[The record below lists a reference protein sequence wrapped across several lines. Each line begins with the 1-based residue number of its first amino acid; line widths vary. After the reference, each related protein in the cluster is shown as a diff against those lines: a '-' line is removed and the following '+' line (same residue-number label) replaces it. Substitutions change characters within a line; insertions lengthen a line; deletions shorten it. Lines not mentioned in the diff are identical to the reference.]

1 MLIRPVLGR
10 PTAKMAGQLA
20 LVVLLFA
27 VGYVAL
33 TENAYMPASP
43 AQLFKRCFPDPEQP
57 RCRTFPGD
65 ADWPTAEQWSEFN
78 KTLGG
83 KLIATVPIA
92 SACHVDQFTP
102 YSQSECAAVQN
113 VWGYPETHYQTS
125 SSVMSAWYANQSCD
139 PFTSQDAQCVVGTY
153 VQYAVN
159 ATSALDYQSTIAF
172 TKAHNIRLVIRNTG
186 HDYNGKSTG
195 AGAVAIWTHHL
206 KDMEIL
212 DYNSPFYT
220 GKAIK
225 VGAGVQGFEADEIAH
240 DNDVVVVTGNCPTV
254 GIAGG
259 YTQGG
264 GHGQL
269 VSTFGLAADQV
280 LEWEVVTGTGELVT
294 ASQSNNSDLYW
305 ALAGG
310 GGGTYGVVL
319 SMTSKVYPERQTAS
333 ANLTFLNTG
342 VTQETFYGVVETFVT
357 TLPSI
362 LDAGGVSIW
371 MLLNT
376 TFLMTPTTIP
386 GGTKEQLQ
394 SLLDPVIK
402 ELEANNMTYSKFDIS
417 AVLEKEKKD
426 EAKGEYQEMPANRI
440 LVYNIN
446 EFSTYYDAYQTMN
459 PPSNVTEY
467 QLGGRLIPRS
477 IVESNSSALVAAMQT
492 VNNEGA
498 VISGV
503 SVNATRKPG
512 YPINAVNPVW
522 RTAAIDLV
530 FGT

>member
-20 LVVLLFA
+20 FVVLLFA

-33 TENAYMPASP
+33 TENAYTPASP
-43 AQLFKRCFPDPEQP
+43 AQLFKRYFSEPQQP

-65 ADWPTAEQWSEFN
+65 ADWPTAEEWSEFN

-139 PFTSQDAQCVVGTY
+139 PFTSKDAQCVVGTY

-159 ATSALDYQSTIAF
+159 ATSALDYQNTIAF

-206 KDMEIL
+206 KDMEII
-212 DYNSPFYT
+212 DYNSQFYT

-240 DNDVVVVTGNCPTV
+240 DNDVMVVTGNCPTV

-269 VSTFGLAADQV
+269 VSAFGLAADQV

-386 GGTKEQLQ
+386 GGTKQQLQ

-402 ELEANNMTYSKFDIS
+402 ELEANNMTYSMFDIS

-426 EAKGEYQEMPANRI
+426 EAKGVYQEMPANRI
-440 LVYNIN
+440 LVYNID

-477 IVESNSSALVAAMQT
+477 IVESNSSALVAAMQN
-492 VNNEGA
+492 VNNQGA

-503 SVNATRKPG
+503 SVNATQKPG